1 MEIILKRIAKKPA
14 YTIGRLYLLEDKE
27 VEVVKNPRG
36 EVVDVKVLTDLRDA
50 EPFCDTLE
58 PTWRKERKVPGQTAI
73 PEGRY
78 PVVITLSPRFGRWLP
93 LLLGVPKFSGIRIH
107 PGNYPKDTQGCIL
120 LGKNQFVGKLI
131 DSRLWVNRF
140 IRRFTAARD
149 RDEAVYINVM

>member
-14 YTIGRLYLLEDKE
+14 YTIGRLYLLDDESVK
-27 VEVVKNPRG
+27 VVRDSRG
-36 EVVDVKVLTDLRDA
+36 EVTDVQVLTDLTRE

-58 PTWRKERKVPGQTAI
+58 PTWRKERRVPGQTAI

-78 PVVITLSPRFGRWLP
+78 PVVITWSPRFKKWLP
-93 LLLGVPKFSGIRIH
+93 LLVNVPKFSGIRIH
-107 PGNYPKDTQGCIL
+107 AGNYPKDTQGCIL

-140 IRRFTAARD
+140 IRRFVEARD
-149 RDEAVYINVM
+149 HDEAVWITVM